1 MRALAHGYLQKDW
14 RLGLIILLVIGALL
28 GWLATIALRVE
39 DGRSIFRNVMAGVI
53 GALVAGLVAS
63 GGMFLATI
71 SATVL
76 LWAIAAAIVL
86 IAIYN
91 LARRKALP

>member
-1 MRALAHGYLQKDW
+1 M
-14 RLGLIILLVIGALL
+14 GLIVLLVIGALL
-28 GWLATIALRVE
+28 GWLATIALRIE
-39 DGRSIFRNVMAGVI
+39 DGRSIFRNMVAGMI

-71 SATVL
+71 SATAL
-76 LWAIAAAIVL
+76 LWAIAAAIAV

-91 LARRKALP
+91 FAHRKALP